1 MNFKEEEMCR
11 ERKRFTLV
19 IFHKTNQTLYCRSS
33 FIIHR
38 SPLNS
43 QLVVPLITACVS
55 FEVHLRLD
63 IIDGLL
69 SFAEHIECAVASDV
83 HLSTKVIAIIHF
95 FLLQSCKFQG
105 GRADG
110 RKALLLL
117 LLLTEY
123 GRLGQTLLVHLGN
136 ERVKLLLGL
145 SQVSLCC
152 LLLLVLRCFI
162 LERVLV

>member
-1 MNFKEEEMCR
+1 MCR

-19 IFHKTNQTLYCRSS
+19 IFHKTNQTLYCSSS

-43 QLVVPLITACVS
+43 QLVPRITACVS
-55 FEVHLRLD
+55 LEVHLRLD

-83 HLSTKVIAIIHF
+83 HLSTKVLCLIHF
-95 FLLQSCKFQG
+95 FLLQSGKLQG

-117 LLLTEY
+117 LLLTE
-123 GRLGQTLLVHLGN
+123 
-136 ERVKLLLGL
+136 
-145 SQVSLCC
+145 
-152 LLLLVLRCFI
+152 
-162 LERVLV
+162 